1 MRASGFRGAP
11 SVLILGLAA
20 PAVAD
25 LRGGAVPLS
34 EHEQRLLEQME
45 KALYAE
51 DPKLA
56 STLRG
61 SHLRPTD
68 RRRLILGIFGILV
81 GLGLLLAGVM
91 TPIWG
96 FGVIG
101 FLVMLIGA
109 WYALH
114 RPATARPSGPGS
126 TSTGRPNR
134 RSAKPSKASFMDRL
148 EQRWDRRRDSQ

>member
-1 MRASGFRGAP
+1 
-11 SVLILGLAA
+11 VLILGLAA

-68 RRRLILGIFGILV
+68 RRRLVLGILAIL
-81 GLGLLLAGVM
+81 L
-91 TPIWG
+91 
-96 FGVIG
+96 
-101 FLVMLIGA
+101 GA
-109 WYALH
+109 WDAIH
-114 RPATARPSGPGS
+114 RPAKGTVGQAPARGTTPGRS
-126 TSTGRPNR
+126 SR
-134 RSAKPSKASFMDRL
+134 RSAKTGKGSFMDRL
-148 EQRWDRRRDSQ
+148 EQRWDRRRDGQ

>member
-1 MRASGFRGAP
+1 
-11 SVLILGLAA
+11 VLILGLAA

-68 RRRLILGIFGILV
+68 RRRLILGVLGILV

-91 TPIWG
+91 TPVWG
-96 FGVIG
+96 LGVIG

-109 WYALH
+109 WYAIH
-114 RPATARPSGPGS
+114 RPASAATGPAAAPGGSSGRS
-126 TSTGRPNR
+126 TK
-134 RSAKPSKASFMDRL
+134 RSAKSSKGSFMDRL
-148 EQRWDRRRDSQ
+148 EQRWDRRRDGQ

>member
-1 MRASGFRGAP
+1 VTAT
-11 SVLILGLAA
+11 
-20 PAVAD
+20 AVAD

-61 SHLRPTD
+61 SSLRPAD
-68 RRRLILGIFGILV
+68 RRRLILGILGILA

-91 TPIWG
+91 TPFWG
-96 FGVIG
+96 LGVIG
-101 FLVMLIGA
+101 FIVMLIGA
-109 WYALH
+109 WYAIH
-114 RPATARPSGPGS
+114 RPAANTATGARGS
-126 TSTGRPNR
+126 AAGRP
-134 RSAKPSKASFMDRL
+134 AASRPKSSRGGFMDRL
-148 EQRWDRRRDSQ
+148 EQRWDRRREGE

>member
-1 MRASGFRGAP
+1 
-11 SVLILGLAA
+11 
-20 PAVAD
+20 
-25 LRGGAVPLS
+25 VPLS

-68 RRRLILGIFGILV
+68 RRRLILGILGIVV

-91 TPIWG
+91 TPFWG

-114 RPATARPSGPGS
+114 RPAASGPSAPGAAA
-126 TSTGRPNR
+126 TGRPSR
-134 RSAKPSKASFMDRL
+134 RSAKTNKGTFMARL
-148 EQRWDRRRDSQ
+148 EQRWDRRRDGQ